1 MSNFKYYFKLLRPK
15 HWIKNL
21 IIFIPYILSANYK
34 LIVIPKLILG
44 FISFS
49 LIASVG
55 YIIND
60 ILDVDKDRQHHL
72 KKYRPIAVGTIPP
85 KKAFLLSIFLFI
97 LTLTIS
103 IYISLISFFI
113 ILIYFI
119 LNLYYTTT
127 AKKIR
132 FFDILLLSTF
142 YIIRIFYGSTIT
154 STILTGWFIVTITFI
169 VISLSLNK
177 RYMECKNSILENLP
191 GRDYSINDTIF
202 LQILMI
208 NFSLSSIIF
217 LNMHAFF
224 VLNITSFYFYFFLN
238 MITSYILFLYFDD
251 KNNNSDDPVERILK
265 NKTLLINI
273 VILIICY
280 SVELLK
286 NSQ

>member
-1 MSNFKYYFKLLRPK
+1 MSNFKDYFKLLRPK

-72 KKYRPIAVGTIPP
+72 KKYRPIAIGTIPP
-85 KKAFLLSIFLFI
+85 RKAFLLSIFLFI

-119 LNLYYTTT
+119 LNLYYTTR

-142 YIIRIFYGSTIT
+142 YIIRIIYGSTIT

-177 RYMECKNSILENLP
+177 RYMECKNSTLENLP

-208 NFSLSSIIF
+208 NFSISSIIF

-224 VLNITSFYFYFFLN
+224 VLNITSFYFYFFTN
-238 MITSYILFLYFDD
+238 MVTSYILFLYFDD

-273 VILIICY
+273 VILLICY